1 MSRALFGEKIG
12 KEHREVVLLPV
23 FARGVYP
30 FRNGIE
36 NNLHHLAL
44 LQREE

>member
-1 MSRALFGEKIG
+1 M
-12 KEHREVVLLPV
+12 VLLPV
-23 FARGVYP
+23 FSARGVYP
-30 FRNGIE
+30 FGNGIE